1 MFPTFSSGGGSSK
14 LAMYENGGYATSLR
28 TNACPRF
35 EVRPAGRP
43 DESDN
48 RPEIESEI
56 DLNVV
61 KTTSVTVGHERAQ
74 VGVPYREP
82 KVVDN
87 EHHRDDLLDHR
98 ERADALDAKHHAV
111 VLEPGVHLG
120 DRRKATDRGDRCVYP
135 SRKFGCVPRTRAV
148 VAVLTQPTKPSASLV
163 NHMTNPYIV
172 IVAFESV
179 FQATYLDLVDVESG
193 AGRHMLER
201 QRPLAE
207 TDVGRANGCFGASAR
222 DLLSV
227 PCPRL
232 WHAGWLATA
241 RGRLRRRSNEL
252 IAEPQCSPAFATR

>member
-35 EVRPAGRP
+35 EVRPPGRP

-98 ERADALDAKHHAV
+98 ERADALDAKHHAA
-111 VLEPGVHLG
+111 VLEPGVYLG

-135 SRKFGCVPRTRAV
+135 SRKFG
-148 VAVLTQPTKPSASLV
+148 
-163 NHMTNPYIV
+163 
-172 IVAFESV
+172 
-179 FQATYLDLVDVESG
+179 
-193 AGRHMLER
+193 
-201 QRPLAE
+201 
-207 TDVGRANGCFGASAR
+207 
-222 DLLSV
+222 
-227 PCPRL
+227 
-232 WHAGWLATA
+232 
-241 RGRLRRRSNEL
+241 
-252 IAEPQCSPAFATR
+252 